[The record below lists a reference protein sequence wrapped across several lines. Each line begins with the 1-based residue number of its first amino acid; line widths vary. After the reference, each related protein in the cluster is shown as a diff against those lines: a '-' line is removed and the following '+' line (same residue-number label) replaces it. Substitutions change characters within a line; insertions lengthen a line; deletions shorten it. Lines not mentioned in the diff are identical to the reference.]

1 MSVIM
6 WAVIAIAIVIA
17 AVLLTPVSLH
27 ARGCLADQKNFR
39 GEISWAGGLTSFSMV
54 MAENGNVFSVRLCFW
69 SKRLNKKSSADQK
82 EETKEK
88 IKEKAKEKSKKTKNT
103 GRPGLSEIKT
113 LFNRLLLKEIFA
125 FLSRAFR
132 SLNLR
137 LCVEGEYG
145 AGDPAVT
152 GCLSALAGLINSSRC
167 KLRLNPNFQE
177 LVLNLRGE
185 MRANLIPAV
194 LIFHTI
200 RFFFAP
206 AVRRIWWKVLKSK
219 IKRRV

>member
-1 MSVIM
+1 M

-17 AVLLTPVSLH
+17 AVLLTPISLH
-27 ARGCLADQKNFR
+27 AKGCLANQKNFQ
-39 GEISWAGGLTSFSMV
+39 GEIGWAGGLTSFSMV
-54 MAENGNVFSVRLCFW
+54 VAESGNVFSVRLGFW
-69 SKRLNKKSSADQK
+69 CKQLQKSSPAQ
-82 EETKEK
+82 KEK
-88 IKEKAKEKSKKTKNT
+88 IKEKIRGETKEKTRVTKNT
-103 GRPGLSEIKT
+103 NRPGT
-113 LFNRLLLKEIFA
+113 LGINTFFNISLLREMFA

-132 SLNLR
+132 SLNLK

-152 GCLSALAGLINSSRC
+152 GYLSALVGLINSSRC

-177 LVLNLRGE
+177 LILNLRGE
-185 MRANLIPAV
+185 MRAHLIPAV

-219 IKRRV
+219 TKRRV